1 MKSEY
6 LVYLYALAVLIYA
19 GLKVFHIHLRVLDS
33 FLSCS
38 ADCVLFFPLHLSL
51 KSWSVTKTKF
61 YSYII

>member
-33 FLSCS
+33 FFIMLCGL
-38 ADCVLFFPLHLSL
+38 CVVF
-51 KSWSVTKTKF
+51 SVT
-61 YSYII
+61 SIIKIMVSDKD